1 MVISQVMNFSDG
13 MVATFI
19 AVVGILSVVAQT
31 ALLSL
36 LMKKLSNKHV
46 IMVSE
51 DWWRYGTIHTFPY
64 HPATWDLYQN
74 YQIEGVLMLRIPF
87 SFIWSFRE
95 LA

>member
-1 MVISQVMNFSDG
+1 MDFSAE

-46 IMVSE
+46 IMVRNNLLS
-51 DWWRYGTIHTFPY
+51 TSQSTFSL
-64 HPATWDLYQN
+64 HFAKLLYSL
-74 YQIEGVLMLRIPF
+74 IV
-87 SFIWSFRE
+87 S
-95 LA
+95 

>member
-1 MVISQVMNFSDG
+1 MTYPRKGGVCISLLEVDNHNYIYLFYCKMLKTNKCSPCYFPCQVMEFSAE

-46 IMVSE
+46 IMVK
-51 DWWRYGTIHTFPY
+51 D
-64 HPATWDLYQN
+64 
-74 YQIEGVLMLRIPF
+74 F
-87 SFIWSFRE
+87 SAF
-95 LA
+95 

>member
-1 MVISQVMNFSDG
+1 MKILSLFPCQVMEFSAE

-46 IMVSE
+46 IMV
-51 DWWRYGTIHTFPY
+51 
-64 HPATWDLYQN
+64 
-74 YQIEGVLMLRIPF
+74 
-87 SFIWSFRE
+87 RE
-95 LA
+95 FGAS

>member
-1 MVISQVMNFSDG
+1 MDFSAE

-46 IMVSE
+46 IMVSSLTPCVLPAPQE
-51 DWWRYGTIHTFPY
+51 TF
-64 HPATWDLYQN
+64 
-74 YQIEGVLMLRIPF
+74 
-87 SFIWSFRE
+87 
-95 LA
+95 

>member
-1 MVISQVMNFSDG
+1 MLILIIFQVMNFSDP

-46 IMVSE
+46 IMVSV
-51 DWWRYGTIHTFPY
+51 DGGDTASYVQYISISCSHRGYF
-64 HPATWDLYQN
+64 
-74 YQIEGVLMLRIPF
+74 RI
-87 SFIWSFRE
+87 IR
-95 LA
+95 

>member
-1 MVISQVMNFSDG
+1 MTSTQEILYYKKTNKGSLSLPPWQVMEFSAE

-46 IMVSE
+46 IMV
-51 DWWRYGTIHTFPY
+51 
-64 HPATWDLYQN
+64 
-74 YQIEGVLMLRIPF
+74 
-87 SFIWSFRE
+87 RE
-95 LA
+95 LVGSQPCYIKGLQV